1 MPKYTINGVTYNSER
16 ELSDAELEELG
27 GGAAQPAQQ
36 PPSLLQQAGSAFVEQ
51 LPAIGATVVPVA
63 TTLATGGVG
72 LPVALGTAGV
82 GAAAGETLKQMIQGR
97 QSPDIARVGQEAAI
111 GVAGEGFGQAL
122 GPLVKSGAN
131 LVKSVLGV
139 PQQTARQAAT
149 LAEREAAQSLL
160 QRRGATLSA
169 GQVGGS
175 WSQILEGASRAGLGE
190 GAFATNQ
197 KAIGQALEAEKQG
210 ILELVSSKNIDDV
223 ASGQLLKQ
231 TLADAGDTFSAKI
244 APFYERVLGQKA
256 KGVNVDTKPI
266 ADTANKVI
274 KEAKAVSE
282 TGTTPLGLDPDDY
295 SELLKLGDTAASMSF
310 AQAHNLRSSLLRQ
323 ARILETKYG
332 TGTPLAKTINDA
344 VATLNT
350 QMDDAA
356 KNLNPQLLK
365 EYRAVSAEYKRA
377 MSTLYD
383 DTLVKLLQKN
393 PEKVGDAI
401 GQAGNVTEA
410 LKVKQAL
417 RFAKEQGAKNTD
429 EIFDNF
435 LSGYLQNSL
444 KGTGDEISGFVQFGD
459 RLAKD
464 RKFQRTFNA
473 VLADK
478 PVVKEN
484 INSLIS
490 AAKIAER
497 ENKPTILSG
506 VFGTGAQGAL
516 VTGVG
521 AAALGTPAQVI
532 AQIGL
537 SQAALGKILTN
548 KGATNLLLRAE
559 KLVNQGKQT
568 EAIKLLQESQL
579 FQRAIG
585 QGIVRTEPIQ
595 RGLLGIQ
602 PQRQAPAVAQEQL
615 GLFGGI
621 PQ

>member
-27 GGAAQPAQQ
+27 GGAAPSAQQ

-63 TTLATGGVG
+63 TTIATGGIG
-72 LPVALGTAGV
+72 LPLALGMSGLGAG
-82 GAAAGETLKQMIQGR
+82 AGETLKQMIQGR
-97 QSPDIARVGQEAAI
+97 ESPDIARVGQEAAM

-122 GPLVKSGAN
+122 GPLVKGGAN
-131 LVKSVLGV
+131 LVKGVLGV

-149 LAEREAAQSLL
+149 IAEREAAQSLL

-210 ILELVSSKNIDDV
+210 VLELVSSQNIDDV

-244 APFYERVLGQKA
+244 APFYERVLDK
-256 KGVNVDTKPI
+256 KGSAVFVDTKPVADKALNI
-266 ADTANKVI
+266 VKEAKAMSSSGKTAVALDPEDLAQLNRLADTAN
-274 KEAKAVSE
+274 
-282 TGTTPLGLDPDDY
+282 T
-295 SELLKLGDTAASMSF
+295 MSF
-310 AQAHNLRSSLLRQ
+310 AQAHNFRSSLLRQ
-323 ARILETKYG
+323 SRILESKYG
-332 TGTPLAKTINDA
+332 TGTPLAKTINEA
-344 VATLNT
+344 VAAVNT

-356 KNLNPQLLK
+356 KMFNPQVLK

-459 RLAKD
+459 KLAKD

-478 PVVKEN
+478 PLVKDN
-484 INSLIS
+484 INNLIS

-506 VFGTGAQGAL
+506 IFGTGAQGAL

-559 KLVNQGKQT
+559 KLVNQGNQT
-568 EAIKLLQESQL
+568 AAVKLLKESKV
-579 FQRAIG
+579 FQRALG
-585 QGIVRTEPIQ
+585 QGIVRTDPIQ
-595 RGLLGIQ
+595 KGLLGIQ
-602 PQRQAPAVAQEQL
+602 PQRQAPSVAQEQL